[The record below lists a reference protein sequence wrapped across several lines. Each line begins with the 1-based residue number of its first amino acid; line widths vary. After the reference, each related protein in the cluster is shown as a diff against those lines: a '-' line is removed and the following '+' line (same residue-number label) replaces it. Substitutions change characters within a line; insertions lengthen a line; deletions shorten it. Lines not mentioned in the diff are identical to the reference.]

1 MLNGKYVKLETIV
14 EMVYRDTGFI
24 VDIDWVDI
32 AEWVGSCLDLIGASM
47 QYVHRITDGNDVP
60 YIEIVNGRGELP
72 CDLLEIIETRTCEGT
87 PMRYSTDSFHMK
99 LHSKNCPDLLCSSSI
114 TYKLREGY
122 IWTNSAYMNGKI
134 EMAYLAF
141 PTDERGYPLIPD
153 NETFKQAVVAFV
165 SERIGR
171 RLFLRNQ
178 IAGDKYRL
186 LEQDRMWYIGKA
198 QTKALIPNRDKTKS
212 IENQFKRIVS
222 LKGERDDGF
231 ANISVEQVLRNQSG
245 YSNQSNSY

>member
-1 MLNGKYVKLETIV
+1 MLTGKTVTLETIV

-32 AEWVGSCLDLIGASM
+32 AEWVGSCLDLINAPM
-47 QYVHRITDGNDVP
+47 QYVQRITDGNDVP
-60 YIEIVNGRGELP
+60 YIEIENGRGILP
-72 CDLLEIIETRTCEGT
+72 CDLVEIIETRTCEGY

-99 LHSKNCPDLLCSSSI
+99 LHSANCPDLSCSSSI

-122 IWTNSAYMNGKI
+122 IWTNPAYSNGKL

-153 NETFKQAVVAFV
+153 DETFKQACVAFV

-178 IAGDKYRL
+178 LTGDKYRI

-198 QTKALIPNRDKTKS
+198 QTKPLIPNRDKSKS
-212 IENQFKRIVS
+212 IENQFKRVVS
-222 LKGERDDGF
+222 LRGERDNGF
-231 ANISVEQVLRNQSG
+231 SNLSVEQVLRNQSR
-245 YSNQSNSY
+245 YR

>member
-1 MLNGKYVKLETIV
+1 MNGRYISLETII

-32 AEWVGSCLDLIGASM
+32 AEWVGSCLDLINAPM

-60 YIEIVNGRGELP
+60 YIVIENNRGILP
-72 CDLLEIIETRTCEGT
+72 CDLVSIVETRTCEGY

-99 LHSKNCPDLLCSSSI
+99 MHSAQCPDLICNSDI
-114 TYKLREGY
+114 TYKLRDNY
-122 IWTNSAYMNGKI
+122 IWTSSNFSNGKI

-153 NETFKQAVVAFV
+153 DEVFKQAVVSFV
-165 SERIGR
+165 AERIGK
-171 RLFLRNQ
+171 RLWMRNQ
-178 IAGDKYRL
+178 LTGDKYQHLQQERA
-186 LEQDRMWYIGKA
+186 WYIGKA
-198 QTKALIPNRDKTKS
+198 QTKPLIPNRDKTKS

-222 LKGERDDGF
+222 FKGERNDGF
-231 ANISVEQVLRNQSG
+231 KGISVEQILRNQSG
-245 YSNQSNSY
+245 YSNQSGPY

>member
-1 MLNGKYVKLETIV
+1 MLNGKLIKLETIV

-32 AEWVGSCLDLIGASM
+32 AEWVGSCLDLINAPM
-47 QYVHRITDGNDVP
+47 QYVQRITDGHDVP
-60 YIEIVNGRGELP
+60 YINIVNGRGELP
-72 CDLLEIIETRTCEGT
+72 CDLVNIIETRTCEGIS
-87 PMRYSTDSFHMK
+87 MRFSTDSFHM
-99 LHSKNCPDLLCSSSI
+99 HQHISNCPDLYCSSSV

-122 IWTNSAYMNGKI
+122 IWTNAAYLTGKL
-134 EMAYLAF
+134 EMAYEAF
-141 PTDERGYPLIPD
+141 PTDERGFPMVPD

-178 IAGDKYRL
+178 ISGDKYHIL
-186 LEQDRMWYIGKA
+186 QQDRMWYIGKA

-212 IENQFKRIVS
+212 IENQFKRVIS
-222 LKGERDDGF
+222 TRGERDNGF
-231 ANISVEQVLRNQSG
+231 GGISVEQTLRNA
-245 YSNQSNSY
+245 SNYR